1 MRNIT
6 VEPFVLEQTAS
17 IMEQLNAEYHQN
29 VSALFEGVDLLAQSW
44 QGKDNLAFT
53 SQIKGFDQQMR
64 QIYSLCTQ
72 YIEFLR
78 TSARAYRDTQNE
90 LISQANAL
98 RF

>member
-6 VEPFVLEQTAS
+6 VEPYVLEQTAAM
-17 IMEQLNAEYHQN
+17 MEQLNTEYHQN
-29 VSALFEGVDLLAQSW
+29 VSFLFEGVDLLAQSW

-64 QIYSLCTQ
+64 QIYALCTQ

-98 RF
+98 RV